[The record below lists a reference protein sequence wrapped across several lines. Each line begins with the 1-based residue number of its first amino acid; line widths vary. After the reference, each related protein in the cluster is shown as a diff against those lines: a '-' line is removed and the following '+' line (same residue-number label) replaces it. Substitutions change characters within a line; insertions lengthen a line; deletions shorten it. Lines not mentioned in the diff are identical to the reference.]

1 MSDIQDILDR
11 QAIADL
17 VHTYA
22 KHVRDGTAAQCGG
35 LFTGDG
41 IFEVRERN
49 PHDPASDRRL
59 FRIDGEAAIEA
70 FIGENTAGATRICP
84 LIHNLLIA
92 LDGDSASA
100 SCVMEGRT
108 VPPGDDF
115 LGEYDDA
122 LRRTPGGWRFARRT
136 YTFLRVPG

>member
-49 PHDPASDRRL
+49 PHDPASDREL
-59 FRIDGEAAIEA
+59 FRIEGDVAMWR
-70 FIGENTAGATRICP
+70 FFRENVNGPARICP
-84 LIHNLLIA
+84 LIHNIIIA
-92 LDGDSASA
+92 LNGDTARA
-100 SCVMEGRT
+100 SCMMEGRT